1 MSATSSRRGEV
12 VSSGEG
18 WLPDKQLSLQTAMTM
33 HQTSIILQPSSLHA
47 RDAVH
52 GHARCPARS
61 ARLLGSNAF
70 EVAVAQFGLT
80 RGQRDRAASNPEL
93 LG

>member
-1 MSATSSRRGEV
+1 VSATSSRRGEV

-33 HQTSIILQPSSLHA
+33 HQTSIILQPSGLHA

-52 GHARCPARS
+52 GHARWPARS